1 MNYRELLKK
10 QIIFF
15 FKLLVLTLFVFGIHY
30 YIFFSFFSEIELGLP
45 LWLVYAVHFVLVYA
59 IFTIINYRYRKG
71 KTEIF
76 NVFMV
81 GTILKMV
88 LVIFFLLPLI
98 LSDQK
103 NKIPDVLNFFLP
115 YFIFL
120 GFEVYSIFTF
130 FQKK

>member
-30 YIFFSFFSEIELGLP
+30 YTFFSFFSEIELGLP

-88 LVIFFLLPLI
+88 LVIFFFTSLNSFRSKKQDSRCTKFFSTI
-98 LSDQK
+98 L
-103 NKIPDVLNFFLP
+103 
-115 YFIFL
+115 YFPW
-120 GFEVYSIFTF
+120 V
-130 FQKK
+130 